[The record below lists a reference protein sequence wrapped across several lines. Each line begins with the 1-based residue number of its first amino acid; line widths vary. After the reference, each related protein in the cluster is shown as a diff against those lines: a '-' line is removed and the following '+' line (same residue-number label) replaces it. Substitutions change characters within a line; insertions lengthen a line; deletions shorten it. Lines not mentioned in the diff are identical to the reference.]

1 MLYVDNL
8 GTPIASIT
16 DDIYGNTRST
26 STPDMGAMEFTVTGS
41 HLAGGSYTIG
51 AGGDYD
57 YGSISTALDSLSIY
71 GISGPI
77 TFNIQAG
84 TYNDPV
90 VLGQVYGAS
99 ATNTVTFQSAD
110 ANADSV
116 IWENTANSST
126 INYVLKLNGT
136 DHITLKN
143 ITFKNVGASYS
154 QKIVLSGVT
163 DSVSID
169 SSKFVGPVTNSNSAN
184 YTSIYGSGA
193 DATGLKIKNSTFN
206 DGSSYA
212 IYLSSNNSGSS
223 PTGLEISSNTFTDTY
238 SGIFAQ
244 YFDGVTIRG
253 NTISGN
259 YMYDY
264 GIYLHYCDGANVVED
279 NTIYGPDMT
288 YGIYLNYC
296 QATSGSEATI
306 VNNLIS
312 VEDQGIYLYYYNYY
326 QNIYY
331 NSVKT
336 RDSYAL
342 FTYSGSSNNTLKN
355 NILLTESA
363 STPAAYIYNASVLD
377 SSDYND
383 FYSSFAYP
391 IYVSGNKTLAQW
403 QSYGQDS
410 NSVSIDPVF

>member
-1 MLYVDNL
+1 M
-8 GTPIASIT
+8 
-16 DDIYGNTRST
+16 
-26 STPDMGAMEFTVTGS
+26 
-41 HLAGGSYTIG
+41 
-51 AGGDYD
+51 
-57 YGSISTALDSLSIY
+57 
-71 GISGPI
+71 
-77 TFNIQAG
+77 
-84 TYNDPV
+84 
-90 VLGQVYGAS
+90 
-99 ATNTVTFQSAD
+99 
-110 ANADSV
+110 
-116 IWENTANSST
+116 
-126 INYVLKLNGT
+126 LKLNGT

-331 NSVKT
+331 NSVKV

-410 NSVSIDPVF
+410 NSVSIDPYFDADSSLVPPSAVC